1 MARPRKTLAQQQS
14 RRTTEVQEELKATEE
29 KLNELTPLQN
39 EPPEHLDD
47 LAKEEYKRIVEL
59 LKELPPI
66 ASLDLSLVQAYCQT
80 YSNYV
85 QATKHLNKH
94 GLVTETERGT
104 KLSSYYT
111 AQRDSTDR
119 LISLSNKLGLNL
131 DSRMKVMSPST
142 KKKDN
147 SDPMSDF
154 FDD

>member
-1 MARPRKTLAQQQS
+1 MPRPKKPLDQQKT
-14 RRTTEVQEELKATEE
+14 RRTTQVQEELKATEE
-29 KLNELTPLQN
+29 QLQQLKPLQKT
-39 EPPEHLDD
+39 PTAYLDAT
-47 LAKEEYKRIVEL
+47 AKKEYKRITTL
-59 LKELPPI
+59 LEELPI
-66 ASLDLSLVQAYCQT
+66 ADLDLSLVVAYCQT

-131 DSRMKVMSPST
+131 DSRMKIVTPKKET
-142 KKKDN
+142 KEKDEFGDMLN
-147 SDPMSDF
+147 D
-154 FDD
+154 

>member
-1 MARPRKTLAQQQS
+1 MPRPKKPLDQQKT
-14 RRTTEVQEELKATEE
+14 RRTTQVQEELKATEE
-29 KLNELTPLQN
+29 QLQQLKPLQKT
-39 EPPEHLDD
+39 PPAYLDAT
-47 LAKEEYKRIVEL
+47 AKKEYKRITTL
-59 LKELPPI
+59 LEELPI
-66 ASLDLSLVQAYCQT
+66 ADLDLSLVVAYCQT

-131 DSRMKVMSPST
+131 DSRMKIVTP
-142 KKKDN
+142 KKEAKEKDEFGDMLN
-147 SDPMSDF
+147 D
-154 FDD
+154 

>member
-1 MARPRKTLAQQQS
+1 MPRPKKPLDQQKT
-14 RRTTEVQEELKATEE
+14 RRTTQVQEELKATEE
-29 KLNELTPLQN
+29 QLQQLKPLQKT
-39 EPPEHLDD
+39 PPAYLDTT
-47 LAKEEYKRIVEL
+47 AKKEYKRITTL
-59 LKELPPI
+59 LEELPI
-66 ASLDLSLVQAYCQT
+66 ADLDLSLVVAYSQT

-131 DSRMKVMSPST
+131 DSRMKIVTPKKET
-142 KKKDN
+142 KEKDEFGDMLN
-147 SDPMSDF
+147 D
-154 FDD
+154 

>member
-1 MARPRKTLAQQQS
+1 MPRPKKPLDQQKT

-29 KLNELTPLQN
+29 QLQQLKPLQKT
-39 EPPEHLDD
+39 PPAYLDAT
-47 LAKEEYKRIVEL
+47 AKKEYKRITTL
-59 LKELPPI
+59 LEELPI
-66 ASLDLSLVQAYCQT
+66 ADLDLSLVVAYCQT

-85 QATKHLNKH
+85 KATKHLNKH

-131 DSRMKVMSPST
+131 DSRMKIVTPKKET
-142 KKKDN
+142 KEKDEFGDMLN
-147 SDPMSDF
+147 D
-154 FDD
+154 

>member
-1 MARPRKTLAQQQS
+1 MPRPKKPLDQQKT
-14 RRTTEVQEELKATEE
+14 RRTTQVQEELKATEE
-29 KLNELTPLQN
+29 QLQQLKPLQKT
-39 EPPEHLDD
+39 PPAYLDAT
-47 LAKEEYKRIVEL
+47 AKKEYKRITTL
-59 LKELPPI
+59 LEELPI
-66 ASLDLSLVQAYCQT
+66 ADLDLSLVVAYCQT

-131 DSRMKVMSPST
+131 DSRMKIVTPKDN
-142 KKKDN
+142 KKKD
-147 SDPMSDF
+147 DDVMAGF